1 MNSHGTRLNRSLCP
15 FLTIFEIFDL
25 STSYMRSFFFRVIEF
40 SAMNSDLPIEF
51 LVKLIRINSDGT
63 ERNPNIITKTIMN
76 WKKFDD
82 STLGAI
88 IVMTKMC
95 PIIIINGKKEF
106 RINLFRLNLYV
117 REIVVKDFF

>member
-1 MNSHGTRLNRSLCP
+1 
-15 FLTIFEIFDL
+15 
-25 STSYMRSFFFRVIEF
+25 MRSFFFRVIEF